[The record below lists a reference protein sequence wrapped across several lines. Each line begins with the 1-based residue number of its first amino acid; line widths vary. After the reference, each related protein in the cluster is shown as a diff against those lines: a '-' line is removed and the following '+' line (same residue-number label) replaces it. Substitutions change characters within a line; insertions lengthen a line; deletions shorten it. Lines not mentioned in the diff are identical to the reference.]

1 MGNTVPRE
9 NERLY
14 YSISEV
20 CEMTDLKPHV
30 LRYWET
36 AFPMLRPSKNQ
47 SGNRVYRPR
56 DLELIRLIKRLLY
69 EERFTVDG
77 ARQKIDESRHA
88 PGLEQM
94 ELEIPASLQEAS
106 EPILALVCKEL
117 RDIITMLDRDPMAVD
132 GSGVSS

>member
-1 MGNTVPRE
+1 VPKE

-20 CEMTDLKPHV
+20 CELTDLKPHV

-56 DLELIRLIKRLLY
+56 DLELIRLIRRLLY

-77 ARQKIDESRHA
+77 ARQKIEDMRRTSG
-88 PGLEQM
+88 PEQM
-94 ELEIPASLQEAS
+94 ELEIPPEAS
-106 EPILALVCKEL
+106 GALPGLIEEVCAEL
-117 RDIITMLDRDPMAVD
+117 RDIIDSLGRDPMAVD
-132 GSGVSS
+132 GGGV